1 MPYYSAIINLLKNNN
16 AISSCARNAQATDSK
31 LYIASQGVLLLKVN
45 AALIR
50 GDADSAAHPPLT
62 KSV

>member
-31 LYIASQGVLLLKVN
+31 LYIASQGVLLKVN

>member
-16 AISSCARNAQATDSK
+16 AISSCARNAKAADSK
-31 LYIASQGVLLLKVN
+31 LYIASQGVLLKVN

-50 GDADSAAHPPLT
+50 GDADSATHPPLT